1 MEAITEP
8 HVECENPQDEEVEEQ
23 KVIVRDGR
31 GRSPAS
37 LANLKPRGKKAP
49 DEPKV
54 KYSTVKKSQDTNI
67 YDFATPP
74 EEPKG
79 KKVAPPP
86 AKPKKRRT
94 RVVVVEDDSDDES
107 EDDIQVVV
115 AKKQKPKTKPPRPST
130 PKRPVDEPVESD
142 DDELERKP
150 PKPILKAAPKPTI
163 NFF

>member
-8 HVECENPQDEEVEEQ
+8 HVDIENSQDEEIEEQ
-23 KVIVRDGR
+23 KVQVKDGR

-37 LANLKPRGKKAP
+37 LANLKPRSKKGP

-54 KYSTVKKSQDTNI
+54 KYSTMKKTQDTNI

-74 EEPKG
+74 EEPKA
-79 KKVAPPP
+79 KKVAPT
-86 AKPKKRRT
+86 KPKKRRT
-94 RVVVVEDDSDDES
+94 RVVVVEDSSDDDSDDE
-107 EDDIQVVV
+107 IQVVV
-115 AKKQKPKTKPPRPST
+115 AKKPKKKTPRPAT
-130 PKRPVDEPVESD
+130 PKRPVAEPVESD

-150 PKPILKAAPKPTI
+150 PKPILKAPPKPMI